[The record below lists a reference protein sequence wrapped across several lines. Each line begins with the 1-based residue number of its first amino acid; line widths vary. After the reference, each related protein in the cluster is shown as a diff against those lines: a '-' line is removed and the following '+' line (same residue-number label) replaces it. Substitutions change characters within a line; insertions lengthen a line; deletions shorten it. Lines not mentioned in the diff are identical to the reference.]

1 MVPLLGSLYNWW
13 SPTPHAH
20 THGLTFDLTSGQM
33 VATETVYKRQL
44 SHSSEAVTDS
54 AAAGERKNS
63 LMAPETEKL
72 DDSAPVPVVESPV
85 GDTVP
90 LLG

>member
-13 SPTPHAH
+13 SPTPQAH

-44 SHSSEAVTDS
+44 SHSNETGTGAT
-54 AAAGERKNS
+54 AAGERKNS
-63 LMAPETEKL
+63 LVAPETEGL
-72 DDSAPVPVVESPV
+72 DNSAPVPVVESPV